1 MKRFHVHVSVDD
13 LDANIRFYSNVFG
26 MPPTVLKPDYAKWMV
41 DDPRVNFAISK
52 RGLKP
57 GVDHLG
63 IQVEA
68 EAELAELR
76 DQVAAAEIAA
86 LDQLN
91 TTCCYA
97 RSDKYWIND
106 PQGIAW
112 ETFHTLDSAPVYGD
126 TSRTQQTACCS
137 PALKSSQPAN
147 SNACCP

>member
-1 MKRFHVHVSVDD
+1 
-13 LDANIRFYSNVFG
+13 
-26 MPPTVLKPDYAKWMV
+26 MV

-63 IQVEA
+63 IQIEA

-76 DQVAAAEIAA
+76 DQVAEVEFAA

-97 RSDKYWIND
+97 RSDKYWISD

-112 ETFHTLDSAPVYGD
+112 ETFHTLDPAPVYGD
-126 TSRTQQTACCS
+126 TSRTQQTDCCS
-137 PALKSSQPAN
+137 PALKFSQPAN
-147 SNACCP
+147 SNTCCP